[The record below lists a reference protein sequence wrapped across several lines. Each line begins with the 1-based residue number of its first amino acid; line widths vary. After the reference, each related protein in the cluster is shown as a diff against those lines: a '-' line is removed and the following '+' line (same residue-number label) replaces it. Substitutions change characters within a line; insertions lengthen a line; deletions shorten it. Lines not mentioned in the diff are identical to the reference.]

1 VIERTKILEALNAH
15 INAKIAESELYLKGL
30 IDSRNN
36 DTKSSAGDKYETGR
50 SMMQQ
55 EIDRAEDQ
63 LQQQKIQRNELERLM
78 KLKPGNSC
86 EIGSIIFIGD
96 EVFLIGPALGKVEIQ
111 GGIIFSISMG
121 SPLGRLLDGKKEGE
135 SVYFRGE
142 LTEIKQ
148 VI

>member
-1 VIERTKILEALNAH
+1 MSVRTKILGALSTY
-15 INAKIAESELYLKGL
+15 INSKIEDSNLYLNGL

-63 LQQQKIQRNELERLM
+63 LQQQKIQRNELDKIM
-78 KLKPGNSC
+78 KLKPGNRC
-86 EIGSIIFIGD
+86 EIGSLIFMGD
-96 EVFLIGPALGKVEIQ
+96 EVFLIGPAFGKVEIED
-111 GGIIFSISMG
+111 GIIFSISMG
-121 SPLGRLLDGKKEGE
+121 SPLGKLLIGKKEGE
-135 SVYFRGE
+135 TVHFRGK
-142 LTEIKQ
+142 LTIIKR

>member
-1 VIERTKILEALNAH
+1 VIERVKILAALSEH
-15 INAKIAESELYLKGL
+15 INAKIKESEIYLNGL

-78 KLKPGNSC
+78 KLKPGNRC
-86 EIGSIIFIGD
+86 EIGSIISIDD
-96 EVFLIGPALGKVEIQ
+96 EVFLIGLALGKVEIE
-111 GGIIFSISMG
+111 GGIIFSISMV
-121 SPLGRLLDGKKEGE
+121 SPLGRLLIGKKQGE
-135 SVYFRGE
+135 AIHFRGE
-142 LTEIKQ
+142 LTKIKQ

>member
-1 VIERTKILEALNAH
+1 VIERTNILAALSEH
-15 INAKIAESELYLKGL
+15 INTKIRESEMYLNGL

-78 KLKPGNSC
+78 KLKPGSRC
-86 EIGSIIFIGD
+86 EIGSIISIDD
-96 EVFLIGPALGKVEIQ
+96 ELFLIGPALGKVEIE

-121 SPLGRLLDGKKEGE
+121 SPLGRLLIGKKEGE
-135 SVYFRGE
+135 AVHFRGK
-142 LTEIKQ
+142 LT
-148 VI
+148 VINRVI